1 MSKFTQETR
10 KKFSTIPFYCDNCNN
25 HVMINRYDV
34 LIAGFKSK
42 LHCPICGAGSEHLE
56 VEPINKE
63 HENENN

>member
-34 LIAGFKSK
+34 LIAGLKNK
-42 LHCPICGAGSEHLE
+42 LCLILLSLSIGLLKFTRS
-56 VEPINKE
+56 
-63 HENENN
+63 